1 MSTTDDPGERD
12 SDQLPAEDMLVDRG
26 VDDLLDEGISPPE
39 HEHRHRPTTEYEVAR
54 GEHLDE
60 RLAQEEPDV
69 WEAGARPTDSDRA
82 GRLQV
87 DVDAEGKENDVFA
100 VDTGLAG
107 GASSAEEAAMHLV
120 PDVDAPG
127 TEDDDFDETPD
138 PVPSDDD
145 DVDLQD
151 RDEAR

>member
-12 SDQLPAEDMLVDRG
+12 SDQLPAEDQLIDRG

-69 WEAGARPTDSDRA
+69 WEGGAQPVDANRA
-82 GRLQV
+82 GRLQA
-87 DVDAEGKENDVFA
+87 DVDAEGKPNDVFA
-100 VDTGLAG
+100 VDAGIDG
-107 GASSAEEAAMHLV
+107 GASSAEEAAMHVV

-127 TEDDDFDETPD
+127 TEDGDPDETPD

-145 DVDLQD
+145 DVDLLEHDED
-151 RDEAR
+151 R

>member
-12 SDQLPAEDMLVDRG
+12 SDQLPAEDQLIDRG

-69 WEAGARPTDSDRA
+69 WEGGAQPVDANRA
-82 GRLQV
+82 GRLQA
-87 DVDAEGKENDVFA
+87 DVDAEGKPNDVFA
-100 VDTGLAG
+100 VDAGIDG
-107 GASSAEEAAMHLV
+107 GASSAEEAAMHVV

-127 TEDDDFDETPD
+127 TEDGDPDETPD

-145 DVDLQD
+145 DVDLVEHDED
-151 RDEAR
+151 R

>member
-1 MSTTDDPGERD
+1 MITCATS
-12 SDQLPAEDMLVDRG
+12 
-26 VDDLLDEGISPPE
+26 
-39 HEHRHRPTTEYEVAR
+39 AR
-54 GEHLDE
+54 
-60 RLAQEEPDV
+60 
-69 WEAGARPTDSDRA
+69 EAGARPTDSDRA

-127 TEDDDFDETPD
+127 TEDDDLDETPD
-138 PVPSDDD
+138 PIPSDDD
-145 DVDLQD
+145 DVDLEG